1 MPILGTSASGYV
13 EQVYEL
19 AQTFNASG
27 TFTMPAGKTQLA
39 VYAHGSS
46 GAGYNGTASFQ
57 FGAGRGGPGGSGG
70 SLAFIEE
77 HAVATGT
84 NFTVTV
90 GSAAARVTA
99 GGYDLINGGATSFGN
114 ILTVNG
120 SQSATGDYS
129 NAVGTYTSNLNNVL
143 FASGG
148 VGGTFGNRSQATDQ
162 ANGTGNNSAG
172 AGGAGGAGGNVVPTN
187 ASLPTRSAGGGGG
200 GGGGGGYSHP
210 NSNFVSGAAGGSAG
224 SANAGTG
231 GTGGNGKGTP
241 TRTWNSGG
249 VGNNGAQPS
258 GGGGGGG
265 GNGTG
270 YSAGGFSLPDNG
282 GLGAAGQV
290 LVYVK

>member
-1 MPILGTSASGYV
+1 MPILGTVSSGYV

-27 TFTMPAGKTQLA
+27 KFTMPAGKTQIA

-46 GAGYNGTASFQ
+46 GAGYNGSGSGQ
-57 FGAGRGGPGGSGG
+57 FFAGRGGPGGSGG

-77 HAVATGT
+77 HTVSTGT

-90 GSAAARVTA
+90 GGAAGRVTA
-99 GGYDLINGGATSFGN
+99 GGYDYINGGATSFGN

-172 AGGAGGAGGNVVPTN
+172 TGGAGASGGNVIPTN

-210 NSNFVSGAAGGSAG
+210 NSNFISGASGGSAG

-241 TRTWNSGG
+241 VRSSNLGTAGG
-249 VGNNGAQPS
+249 AGAQPS
-258 GGGGGGG
+258 GGGAGGG
-265 GNGTG
+265 GNGMG
-270 YSAGGFSLPDNG
+270 YVSGSGSLPDNG
-282 GLGAAGQV
+282 GLGAAGQI